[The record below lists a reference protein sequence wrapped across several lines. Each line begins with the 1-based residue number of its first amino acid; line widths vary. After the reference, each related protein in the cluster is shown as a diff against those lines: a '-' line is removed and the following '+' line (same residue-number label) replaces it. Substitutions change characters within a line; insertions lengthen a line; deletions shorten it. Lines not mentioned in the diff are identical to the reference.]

1 MNWFKSWSIE
11 KRFALALALLAVA
24 ALLAHA
30 GILHFPVEL
39 LGMTALGGVGLQV
52 VTSQVTA
59 PGATITATAA
69 AAGDSLQIQNG
80 TANKRVWMLDV
91 WAQNNAA
98 GVLEIKSPRLHDNVR
113 AMRMRITTADV
124 FPLYADPFPQLLYPQ
139 DVLTVSLS
147 GSAVGGQIEQASFLA
162 WYEDL
167 PGIKSRLTDW
177 PTVLKSG
184 INVDILEASI
194 TPGAGGS
201 YTGAQAINTSFDNLI
216 ANTDYA
222 VIGYEVD
229 AKATSVCLRGPDT
242 GNLRVGGP
250 GASTLRDRTRSWFWE
265 KSTFFGIPLIPV
277 FNSAN
282 KATTIVDVATNQAAT
297 AVNISWC
304 LVQLAPGAV
313 A

>member
-1 MNWFKSWSIE
+1 M
-11 KRFALALALLAVA
+11 
-24 ALLAHA
+24 
-30 GILHFPVEL
+30 
-39 LGMTALGGVGLQV
+39 GVGLQV

-59 PGATITATAA
+59 PGGAITPTTAA
-69 AAGDSLQIQNG
+69 TGDSLQIQNG
-80 TANKRVWMLDV
+80 TMGKRIWMLDV

-113 AMRMRITTADV
+113 AMRMRVTTADV
-124 FPLYADPFPQLLYPQ
+124 FPLYAKPFPQLLYPQ

-167 PGIKSRLTDW
+167 PGVNSRLTDW
-177 PTVLKSG
+177 ATVLKSAM
-184 INVDILEASI
+184 NVDILEAAI

-201 YTGAQAINTSFDNLI
+201 YTGGQAINTSFDNLI

-222 VIGYEVD
+222 ILGYDVD
-229 AKATSVCLRGPDT
+229 AKVTSVCVRGPDT

-250 GASTLRDRTRSWFWE
+250 GASTLRDSTRYWFKE
-265 KSTFFGIPLIPV
+265 LSIQFGVPLIPV

-282 KATTIVDVATNQAAT
+282 KATTIVDVAQNQAAT
-297 AVNISWC
+297 AVNISWVM
-304 LVQLAPGAV
+304 VQLAPGTV
-313 A
+313 K